1 MHGVKCKFW
10 HRWMSI
16 DIDHGKMCELD
27 PKMAWNRIVWRWG
40 FLFLVYWRV
49 PGLDRHCLHYCS
61 GPVSQSIDWYGR
73 FIWLNCVRAG
83 KPLFRCDFLFCFFFD
98 HRLLTHNALIQRPN
112 KDGHNLT
119 WGEMQHPATHQ
130 LSLFP
135 SVFGFRCLVASCHA
149 KRRLRKLP
157 RSKKQSSTS
166 RGNIKRSMEIGSS
179 GTSNQLT
186 GSLSEVNDWV
196 TSAP

>member
-83 KPLFRCDFLFCFFFD
+83 KPLFRCDFLFCFFSTTVCWPIMHWSSGQIKMDIISLGVRCSIRRHINFRFS
-98 HRLLTHNALIQRPN
+98 HRFL
-112 KDGHNLT
+112 
-119 WGEMQHPATHQ
+119 
-130 LSLFP
+130 
-135 SVFGFRCLVASCHA
+135 VFGVWW
-149 KRRLRKLP
+149 P
-157 RSKKQSSTS
+157 P
-166 RGNIKRSMEIGSS
+166 
-179 GTSNQLT
+179 
-186 GSLSEVNDWV
+186 V
-196 TSAP
+196 TPKGD